1 MSLSIKTFL
10 PRTLFGRSM
19 LILVTPVILIQ
30 LISVSVFFDR
40 HYSKMTERLAMAVAG
55 EIAVI
60 AEKVEEDPKPVTVRD
75 ATSMGIQYLGLL
87 VNYDKDATITV
98 TPEEKKNNSLVTRK
112 LSHALDEQVR
122 RPYSIKVDLN
132 EKWVEVGV
140 ALRKGVL
147 TVFVPQERLFS
158 STAYI
163 FLLWMIFSS
172 IILLAIAVVFMRNQI
187 RPIRRLAI
195 AAERIGKGRDLP
207 PNFKPEG
214 AREVRQAAK
223 AFIDMHDRIKRQIAQ
238 RTAMLAGVSHDLRT
252 PLTRLKLQAAM
263 LNTPDAEAM
272 KGDIDDMQRMLNGYL
287 DFVRGE
293 GGEIAAKADLR
304 DIIDHVVQAQRR
316 SGAVIENVEM
326 SGDLGVTIRATSF
339 ERCLNNVIGNA
350 RKYAKASW
358 LRAERL
364 DDNIIITVDDN
375 GPGIPDEMIEDV
387 FKPFVRVDPSRN
399 PNTGGIG
406 LGLTIAQD
414 IVHSHGGEIDLGHSD
429 KGGLRVTIKLPV

>member
-1 MSLSIKTFL
+1 MSFSIKAFL

-60 AEKVEEDPKPVTVRD
+60 AAKVEEDPVPVTIRD
-75 ATSMGIQYLGLL
+75 ATAMGIQYLGLL
-87 VNYDKDATITV
+87 VSYDKGATIPV
-98 TPEEKKNNSLVTRK
+98 TPEDQKNDSIVTRK
-112 LSHALDEQVR
+112 LSHALDEQVH
-122 RPYSIKVDLN
+122 RPYSVRVDLN
-132 EKWVEVGV
+132 EKSVEVRVG
-140 ALRKGVL
+140 LKKGVL

-172 IILLAIAVVFMRNQI
+172 IILLAIAVMFMRNQI
-187 RPIRRLAI
+187 RPIRRLAV

-207 PNFKPEG
+207 ANFKPEG
-214 AREVRQAAK
+214 AREVRQAAR

-293 GGEIAAKADLR
+293 GGEASVRADLR
-304 DIIDHVVQAQRR
+304 DIIDRVVQAQRR
-316 SGAVIENVEM
+316 SGANVNVVAM
-326 SGDLGVTIRATSF
+326 SGDLSVMIRALSF
-339 ERCLNNVIGNA
+339 ERCLNNIVGNA
-350 RKYAKASW
+350 RKYAPACWVSAS
-358 LRAERL
+358 RVE
-364 DDNIIITVDDN
+364 DNIVVTVDDN
-375 GPGIPDEMIEDV
+375 GPGIPEEMLQDV

-399 PNTGGIG
+399 TNTGGVG

-414 IVHSHGGEIDLGHSD
+414 IVHSHGGEIHLGKSAQ
-429 KGGLRVTIKLPV
+429 GGLRVTVMLPV

>member
-1 MSLSIKTFL
+1 MNVSIKTFL

-40 HYSKMTERLAMAVAG
+40 HYSKMTERLAMAVAS

-60 AEKVEEDPKPVTVRD
+60 AGKVDDDPKPVSVRD
-75 ATSMGIQYLGLL
+75 ATEMGVQYLGLL
-87 VNYDKDATITV
+87 VNYDKNATITV
-98 TPEEKKNNSLVTRK
+98 TPEEQKNRSLVTRK
-112 LSHALDEQVR
+112 LSRALDEQVR

-140 ALRKGVL
+140 ALKKGVL

-172 IILLAIAVVFMRNQI
+172 IILLAIAVLFMRNQI

-207 PNFKPEG
+207 ANFKPEG
-214 AREVRQAAK
+214 AREVRQAAR

-293 GGEIAAKADLR
+293 GGEASVRTDLR
-304 DIIDHVVQAQRR
+304 EVIDRVAQAQRR
-316 SGAVIENVEM
+316 SGATVEVDM
-326 SGDLGVTIRATSF
+326 SGDLTVMVRALSF
-339 ERCLNNVIGNA
+339 ERCLNNIIGNA
-350 RKYAKASW
+350 RKYAPASW
-358 LRAERL
+358 LRAGRL
-364 DDNIIITVDDN
+364 EDNIVITVDDN
-375 GPGIPDEMIEDV
+375 GPGIPDGMIEDV

-414 IVHSHGGEIDLGHSD
+414 IVHSHGGEILLSKSD
-429 KGGLRVTIKLPV
+429 RGGLRVTITLPV

>member
-1 MSLSIKTFL
+1 MSVSIKNFL

-60 AEKVEEDPKPVTVRD
+60 TDKVDQDSKPVSVRD
-75 ATSMGIQYLGLL
+75 ATAMGIQYLGLL
-87 VNYDKDATITV
+87 VSYDKDGTITV
-98 TPEEKKNNSLVTRK
+98 TPEDEKNNSLVTRK
-112 LSHALDEQVR
+112 LSRALDEQVR
-122 RPYSIKVDLN
+122 RPYNIKVDLN
-132 EKWVEVGV
+132 EKWVEVQV
-140 ALRKGVL
+140 ALKQGVL

-172 IILLAIAVVFMRNQI
+172 IILLAIAVIFMRNQI

-207 PNFKPEG
+207 ANFKPEG
-214 AREVRQAAK
+214 AREVRQAAR

-263 LNTPDAEAM
+263 LNTPDADAM

-293 GGEIAAKADLR
+293 GGEASVRTDLR
-304 DIIDHVVQAQRR
+304 DVLERVVQAQRR
-316 SGAVIENVEM
+316 SGATVEIEM
-326 SGDLGVTIRATSF
+326 SGDLSVTMRALSF
-339 ERCLNNVIGNA
+339 ERCMNNVIGNA
-350 RKYAKASW
+350 RKYAPASW
-358 LRAERL
+358 VRAERL
-364 DDNIIITVDDN
+364 GDNIVVTVDDN
-375 GPGIPDEMIEDV
+375 GPGIPAEMMEDV

-399 PNTGGIG
+399 TNTGGVG
-406 LGLTIAQD
+406 LGLSIAQD
-414 IVHSHGGEIDLGHSD
+414 IVHSHGGEIQLAQSSQ
-429 KGGLRVTIKLPV
+429 GGLQVTITLPV